1 MKNRAPMR
9 IILQNIVQTIQC
21 GRFNVGDT
29 IMSERVMSEI
39 SGHSR
44 TTVREAM
51 IFLEARGVIKRVW
64 GKETRLASDPLGS
77 EEHY

>member
-1 MKNRAPMR
+1 MKNRTPMR
-9 IILQNIVQTIQC
+9 VILQNIVQTIQR

-29 IMSERVMSEI
+29 IMSERVMAEI

-44 TTVREAM
+44 NTVREAM
-51 IFLEARGVIKRVW
+51 IFLEDRGIITRVW
-64 GKETRLASDPLGS
+64 GKETRLANDPLSS